1 MVELAVAKNAVS
13 ASELRKFRS
22 SVGKVLSATSR
33 QKLLVLGDSTQTGR
47 GAGTGGT
54 GEIAARR
61 KSPSQ
66 FLTTLLNSRGIPA
79 RGDAF
84 FGNAGILTGSAADYA
99 SYNTNVAFGA
109 GWSNALANPVY
120 LGGAWWGN
128 STNTNAL
135 TFTPERAA
143 DRFDIYYIAAGGSG
157 NGTFTVTDSGGTLAT
172 INTNTGTYACYKQT
186 VTRAAASVLPI
197 SIQRN
202 GTGAAIYIG
211 AIDPWNST
219 LPELC
224 VLNAAQSGIKASF
237 VTDVSDPTTSKAMID
252 LIAAELHYV
261 EFGLNEKAGGD
272 SVAAASSNLTTLA
285 TNCQALGAL
294 AVGISAPATSGNS
307 YDLTSDWRAAIA
319 AVASAKS
326 APLVDHYARMVS
338 REAATGDYIDA
349 VHLLGS
355 GYAIKGAAMFDL
367 LAA

>member
-1 MVELAVAKNAVS
+1 MVEFAVADNAS
-13 ASELRKFRS
+13 IAIELRKFRS

-47 GAGTGGT
+47 GGGT
-54 GEIAARR
+54 GVTGEIGARR
-61 KSPSQ
+61 KSPSA
-66 FLTTLLNSRGIPA
+66 FVAALLNAHGIPA
-79 RGDAF
+79 RADAF
-84 FGNAGILTGSAADYA
+84 FGHANILTGTAADYA
-99 SYNTNVAFGA
+99 TYNTNVAFGA
-109 GWSNALANPVY
+109 GWSSALSNPVY
-120 LGGAWWGN
+120 LAGGWWGN

-172 INTNTGTYACYKQT
+172 INTNTGAYAVYKQT
-186 VTRAAASVLPI
+186 VTRASASVLPI

-211 AIDPWNST
+211 AVDPWNST

-224 VLNAAQSGIKASF
+224 ILNAAQSGIKAAF
-237 VTDVSDPTTSKAMID
+237 VIDASDPTTSKAFID
-252 LIAAELHYV
+252 LIASDLHYV
-261 EFGLNEKAGGD
+261 EFGLNDKAGGD
-272 SVAAASSNLTTLA
+272 SIATAAANLTTLA

-294 AVGISAPATSGNS
+294 AVGISAPATSGNA
-307 YDLTSDWRAAIA
+307 YDLTSDWRASIA

-326 APLVDHYARMVS
+326 AGLIDHYARMVS
-338 REAATGDYIDA
+338 REASPGDYIDA

-355 GYAIKGAAMFDL
+355 GSAIKGAAMFDFL
-367 LAA
+367 TA